1 MIHNLCVK
9 SIHYMKY
16 QLRSQIKIQSRFLG
30 ILLTVKVKRL
40 NSKKLLKL
48 LKGKNLQ
55 IDQRD

>member
-55 IDQRD
+55 IDQRC

>member
-1 MIHNLCVK
+1 MNHKFCVK
-9 SIHYMKY
+9 SIHFMKY
-16 QLRSQIKIQSRFLG
+16 QLKSQLKFRSRFLG